1 MGLSNWCT
9 ASSGENLER
18 SGLNH
23 TRSDSEGKLNI
34 FILYILDTFLAG
46 KAAVSSEES
55 EALKLMLGMQGICNQ
70 SCQPAEL
77 LARAVTTNAQDCPSH
92 ITPDLT
98 RLHTFSRLYLR
109 IAQITEPLSLYCLCL
124 EATCHVV
131 LIIET
136 TLNDILP
143 NRCVLG
149 FLCLPKFIPPVFPL
163 YFSCIGSFTA
173 SSGQVMASESAPAM
187 QEICRAYSNPLQ
199 DTH

>member
-1 MGLSNWCT
+1 MSNWCT

-18 SGLNH
+18 SGLPH

-34 FILYILDTFLAG
+34 FILYILDKFLAG
-46 KAAVSSEES
+46 KAAVSSEVS

-124 EATCHVV
+124 EATYHVV
-131 LIIET
+131 LTFSQI
-136 TLNDILP
+136 NVFSVSCVCP
-143 NRCVLG
+143 NL
-149 FLCLPKFIPPVFPL
+149 FLL
-163 YFSCIGSFTA
+163 YFSYISP
-173 SSGQVMASESAPAM
+173 V
-187 QEICRAYSNPLQ
+187 
-199 DTH
+199 